1 MTCLRMGGE
10 RKLICNKVKTG
21 LILPAWLFLSCW
33 LNAFCIAFAADTG
46 EKEFQ
51 FSIPVQRADISL
63 TEFARITGQKLL
75 FPYDIISQYR
85 TNEVVGK
92 YSAGKALAL
101 LLQDTGLVVT
111 MSDQGNPIVQLEST
125 KGVKS
130 IMNKVYGFLA
140 SLAVALSTA
149 NADAQSA
156 GGEQQRKG
164 SIGSLIEEVVVTARK
179 REESLDDLPLSVTA
193 FTGESLNARGVDQ
206 IDQLANY
213 SPNVTFQ
220 NNPSFGGASNN
231 AAVYIRG
238 IGAKEFTPTTD
249 PGVGIYVD
257 GVYIARSVGAILDL
271 LEFERVEILRG
282 PQGTLFGRN
291 TIGGAVN
298 ITTVKPDNKFG
309 GKLTFKGG
317 TDEWLDLQGTINIPV
332 SEEFFVKATAATF
345 NQDGYVERLDG
356 TDLGDNN
363 ADTARLDAR
372 WVPADNLTL
381 DWSLDWTQENEN
393 GPAMSLTDI
402 RFGPATID
410 PSTPPFVFFNNV
422 AATLGGAVPNPLPPG
437 PPPPECATDAAPVS
451 ANPLCYDD
459 RYINGVN
466 GPNEGT
472 APAFSETT
480 IWGTSLGISWNV
492 TADLELRSITAFRS
506 LDSQFSRDG
515 DHSPFTIS
523 QFFDDLDQEQLTQEL
538 QLLGRHFD
546 NRLNW
551 ILGFYYFEEDG
562 LNVNLL
568 DFSISS
574 FRSGGFFDN
583 SSTAVFAQGT
593 YDITDQLH
601 LTAGLR
607 WTEDEKSFLPDQE
620 IFTLNPALAGFLS
633 PPQQFIFQPGTP
645 ILPSV
650 EKTLKE
656 SQVTPMV
663 NLSYDWTEEL
673 ITYVSYR
680 EGFKSGGFTQRV
692 LPPLI
697 PGITCSP
704 VPEDCIPGFD
714 PEFVTVYEGG
724 FRYTSSD
731 SRLRLSGSVYYTDY
745 EDLQIS
751 VFTSVAPVIQN
762 AAGATIMGFE
772 LEGQYATPGDIFIE
786 GSLGYTNA
794 EYDEIDPTTRVDI
807 DNELERVPEWSVNAS
822 ISKDLFIE
830 NWVATPRF
838 NWSYRAEHFND
849 SFNSPQLRTDDYHL
863 LDFNLAIRSPSD
875 RYSLTL
881 GVTNITDEEYMISG
895 VFGDAFSSFEGLF
908 ARGREWYLRLGYN
921 F

>member
-1 MTCLRMGGE
+1 MICLYTGE
-10 RKLICNKVKTG
+10 VRKLICDSKTR
-21 LILPAWLFLSCW
+21 LILSVILFCLSAGMNSYAVT
-33 LNAFCIAFAADTG
+33 LEADT
-46 EKEFQ
+46 EEFE
-51 FSIPVQRADISL
+51 FVIPAQTADVSL
-63 TEFARITGQKLL
+63 TRFARITGRKLL
-75 FPYDIISQYR
+75 FPYDIVSQYQ
-85 TNEVVGK
+85 TNEVIGK
-92 YSAGKALAL
+92 YSAGEALAL
-101 LLQDTGLVVT
+101 LLKDTGLAVDI
-111 MSDQGNPIVQLEST
+111 SDQGNLIVQLQKTEET
-125 KGVKS
+125 KS
-130 IMNKVYGFLA
+130 IMNKFYGFLA
-140 SLAVALSTA
+140 ALAIVLTTS
-149 NADAQSA
+149 NADAQPA
-156 GGEQQRKG
+156 DTGKQRKG
-164 SIGSLIEEVVVTARK
+164 SIDSLIEEVTVTARK

-193 FTGESLNARGVDQ
+193 FTGESLEARGIDQ
-206 IDQLANY
+206 IDELADF

-220 NNPSFGGASNN
+220 NHPSFGGASNN

-271 LEFERVEILRG
+271 LEFERIEILRG

-298 ITTVKPDNKFG
+298 ITTVKPHDEIDG
-309 GKLTFKGG
+309 RLVFKAG
-317 TDEWLDLQGTINIPV
+317 TDERLDLQGTINLPV
-332 SEEFFVKATAATF
+332 SEQFFIKATAATF
-345 NQDGYVERLDG
+345 NQDGYVERQDG
-356 TDLGDNN
+356 IDLGDNN
-363 ADTARLDAR
+363 TDTARLSAR
-372 WVPADNLTL
+372 WFATDNLTL
-381 DWSLDWTQENEN
+381 DWSLDWAEDNEN
-393 GPAMSLTDI
+393 GPAMTLTDI
-402 RFGPATID
+402 RFGPGTID

-422 AATLGGAVPNPLPPG
+422 AATLGGAVPNPIPPG
-437 PPPPECATDAAPVS
+437 PPPPECATDAAPLS
-451 ANPLCYDD
+451 TNPLCYDD
-459 RYINGVN
+459 RYINGIN
-466 GPNEGT
+466 GVNEGT
-472 APAFSETT
+472 ALAFSETT
-480 IWGTSLGISWNV
+480 VWGTSLTVSWDL
-492 TADLELRSITAFRS
+492 TDHLELRSISAYRS

-523 QFFDDLDQEQLTQEL
+523 QFFDDLEQEQVTQEL
-538 QLLGRHFD
+538 QVLGRHFD
-546 NRLNW
+546 DRLNW

-583 SSTAVFAQGT
+583 SSIAIFAQGT
-593 YDITDQLH
+593 YDITDRLH
-601 LTAGLR
+601 LTAGMR

-620 IFTLNPALAGFLS
+620 IFNLNPALAGFLS
-633 PPQQFIFQPGTP
+633 PPQQFIFMPGTP

-656 SQVTPMV
+656 SEITPMV

-673 ITYVSYR
+673 MTYASYR

-704 VPEDCIPGFD
+704 VPQDCIPGFD

-724 FRYTSSD
+724 FRYVSSD
-731 SRLRLSGSVYYTDY
+731 SRLRLSGSAYYTDY

-762 AAGATIMGFE
+762 AAGATIIGFE
-772 LEGQYATPGDIFIE
+772 LEGQYATTNDIFME
-786 GSLGYTNA
+786 GSVGYTDA
-794 EYDEIDPTTRVDI
+794 EYDEIDPTTRVDV

-822 ISKDLFIE
+822 ISKDLFIH
-830 NWVATPRF
+830 NYMVTPRF
-838 NWSYRAEHFND
+838 NWSYRTEHFND

-863 LDFNLAIRSPSD
+863 LDFTIALRDVSEH
-875 RYSLTL
+875 YSVSA

-908 ARGREWYLRLGYN
+908 DRGREWYIKIEYN
-921 F
+921 L

>member
-1 MTCLRMGGE
+1 MICLYTGE
-10 RKLICNKVKTG
+10 VRKLICDSKTR
-21 LILPAWLFLSCW
+21 LVLSVILFCLSAGMNSYAVT
-33 LNAFCIAFAADTG
+33 LEADT
-46 EKEFQ
+46 EEFE
-51 FSIPVQRADISL
+51 FVIPAQTADVSL
-63 TEFARITGQKLL
+63 THFARITGRKLL
-75 FPYDIISQYR
+75 FPYDIVSQYQ
-85 TNEVVGK
+85 TNEVIGK
-92 YSAGKALAL
+92 YSAGEALAL
-101 LLQDTGLVVT
+101 LLKDTGLAVDI
-111 MSDQGNPIVQLEST
+111 SDQGNLIVQLQRTEET
-125 KGVKS
+125 KS
-130 IMNKVYGFLA
+130 IMNKFYGFLA
-140 SLAVALSTA
+140 ALAIVLTA
-149 NADAQSA
+149 SNADAQPA
-156 GGEQQRKG
+156 DTGKQRKG
-164 SIGSLIEEVVVTARK
+164 SIDSLIEEVTVTARK

-193 FTGESLNARGVDQ
+193 FTGESLEARGIDQ
-206 IDQLANY
+206 IDELADF

-220 NNPSFGGASNN
+220 NHPSFGGASNN

-271 LEFERVEILRG
+271 LEFERIEILRG

-298 ITTVKPDNKFG
+298 ITTVKPHDEIDG
-309 GKLTFKGG
+309 RLVFKAG
-317 TDEWLDLQGTINIPV
+317 TDERLDLQGTINLPV
-332 SEEFFVKATAATF
+332 SEQFFIKATAATF
-345 NQDGYVERLDG
+345 NQDGYVERQDG
-356 TDLGDNN
+356 IDLGDNN
-363 ADTARLDAR
+363 TDTARLSAR
-372 WVPADNLTL
+372 WFATDNLIL
-381 DWSLDWTQENEN
+381 DWSLDWAEDNEN
-393 GPAMSLTDI
+393 GPAMTLTDI
-402 RFGPATID
+402 RFGPGTID

-422 AATLGGAVPNPLPPG
+422 AATLGGTVPNPIPPG

-459 RYINGVN
+459 RYINGKN
-466 GPNEGT
+466 GVNEGT

-480 IWGTSLGISWNV
+480 VWGTSLTVSW
-492 TADLELRSITAFRS
+492 DLTDHLDLRSITAYRS

-523 QFFDDLDQEQLTQEL
+523 QFFDDLDQEQVTQEL

-546 NRLNW
+546 DRLNW

-583 SSTAVFAQGT
+583 SSIAVFAQGT
-593 YDITDQLH
+593 YDVTDRLH
-601 LTAGLR
+601 LTAGVR

-620 IFTLNPALAGFLS
+620 IFNLNPALAGFLS
-633 PPQQFIFQPGTP
+633 PPQQFIFMPGTP
-645 ILPSV
+645 ILPFV

-656 SQVTPMV
+656 SEITPMV

-673 ITYVSYR
+673 MTYASYR

-704 VPEDCIPGFD
+704 VPQDCIPGFD

-724 FRYTSSD
+724 FRYVSSD
-731 SRLRLSGSVYYTDY
+731 SRLRLSGSAYYTDY

-762 AAGATIMGFE
+762 AAGATIIGFE
-772 LEGQYATPGDIFIE
+772 LEGQYATTNDIFME
-786 GSLGYTNA
+786 GSVGYTDA
-794 EYDEIDPTTRVDI
+794 EYDEIDPTTRVDV

-822 ISKDLFIE
+822 ISKDLFIH
-830 NWVATPRF
+830 NYMVTPRF
-838 NWSYRAEHFND
+838 NWSYRTEHFND

-863 LDFNLAIRSPSD
+863 LDFTIALRDVSE
-875 RYSLTL
+875 RYSVSA

-908 ARGREWYLRLGYN
+908 DRGREWYIKIEYN
-921 F
+921 L